1 MRFALPLFV
10 FACAKDPDVDGDG
23 DGWRAP
29 EDCDDHDAL
38 VHPDAVEQCDE
49 LDNDCDDDV
58 DEGLGRTLW
67 TDADGDGYGTA
78 PSVIACRVEEG
89 LAEQQGDCDDSNP
102 AIHPGAKDPCDGVDD
117 DCDGVNPTE
126 STWYEDSDGDGYG
139 DLGSTASSCD
149 APDGFVV
156 DATDCDDDAAE
167 VHPGVDDECENGV
180 DEDCVGGD
188 ALCGFAEEIQLADAD
203 AILTSELG
211 NSDAGRLLEVGDMNG
226 DGCDDVVVAALNL
239 NGGYV
244 VPGPISG
251 ETTFESAG
259 HTLTGVLTA
268 GAGRSIGAGDVD
280 GDGLDDVAFGA
291 PYGPSYGQFI
301 VYGPVTSDVDLD
313 TDSDVALTGIHA
325 NFLGH
330 GSDLADVNGDGIED
344 AIVAD
349 WAESSTA
356 GAFYVAFGP
365 LTANVDLQSDA
376 DRYAATES
384 GAVMGR
390 MIHAGVDM
398 DGDGIGEIVAN
409 AVGSSVGGPWSGG
422 LYVVAGPPAIAT
434 LDDAA
439 FLAGP
444 APNATAGAGFAL
456 GDFDGDGVGDLVA
469 SAWEPS
475 PGAAYLVYG
484 PISDDMAL
492 ADANVILEAE
502 LGSDLIAEGLWGAN
516 VDHDGP
522 DELLVGA
529 SGHDALSDDVGAT
542 YLLADPP
549 TGTSNVR
556 DVAQCVF
563 IGASSHDVSGVG
575 VAAGNLDGADS
586 LEVLIGAPGL
596 GDGGGL
602 AVVYAAF

>member
-10 FACAKDPDVDGDG
+10 LACGKDPDVDVDG
-23 DGWRAP
+23 DGWPAQ

-49 LDNDCDDDV
+49 LDNDCDADV
-58 DEGLGRTLW
+58 DEGLGHAVW

-78 PSVIACRVEEG
+78 PKVVVCGNEEG
-89 LAEQQGDCDDSNP
+89 FAERQGDCDDSNA
-102 AIHPGAKDPCDGVDD
+102 AIHPGAEDPCDGVDD
-117 DCDGVNPTE
+117 DCDGVNPVA

-139 DLGSTASSCD
+139 DIESTASSCD
-149 APDGFVV
+149 APDGFVA

-188 ALCGFAEEIQLADAD
+188 ALCGFADEIQLEDAD
-203 AILTSELG
+203 AILTSESG

-259 HTLTGVLTA
+259 HTLTGDLTL

-301 VYGPVTSDVDLD
+301 VYGPVTSDVYLD

-330 GSDLADVNGDGIED
+330 GSDLADVNGDSIED

-349 WAESSTA
+349 WAENSAA
-356 GAFYVAFGP
+356 GAFYVVFGP
-365 LTANVDLQSDA
+365 LTADVDLQSDA

-409 AVGSSVGGPWSGG
+409 AVGSSAGGPWSGG

-444 APNATAGAGFAL
+444 AANATAGAGFAL

-502 LGSDLIAEGLWGAN
+502 LGSDVIGEGLWAAN
-516 VDHDGP
+516 VDHEGP

-529 SGHDALSDDVGAT
+529 AGHDAMSPDVGAT

-549 TGTSNVR
+549 TGTSNIR

-563 IGASSHDVSGVG
+563 IGASNNDASGTG
-575 VAAGNLDGADS
+575 VAAGNLDGAGS